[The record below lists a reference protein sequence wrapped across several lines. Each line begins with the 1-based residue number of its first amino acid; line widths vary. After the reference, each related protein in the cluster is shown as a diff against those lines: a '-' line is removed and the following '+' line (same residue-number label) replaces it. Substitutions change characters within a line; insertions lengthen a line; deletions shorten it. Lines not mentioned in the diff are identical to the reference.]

1 MGVVSSLN
9 KRRLTD
15 AELLRTEFR
24 YHDPENIEG
33 LNLNVP
39 DREADPL
46 IVGYYDETPP
56 GGKKADPQAPM
67 IRCCHCGKRRHWKGY
82 VVQDSHGETYII
94 GARNCGREHY
104 GGRFEAA
111 EKSFKQEQAR
121 KLALSRWHNMLK
133 LVAPLADE
141 VAALLS
147 SKALRIIERKR
158 DEIER
163 ASPEGFGQLIRHHSS
178 GAPMLEVKEY
188 RDLDA
193 ERKREERYERAI
205 REFRKLPPHERRA
218 RHEQGLRPEHDT
230 TPIIVRTSNPIGPLI
245 GGGFLTD
252 RGDVRAAALALRET
266 LQGIEAINNAGTE
279 KARLTDLTRLLR
291 EMTDRPRRLWEAQ
304 LEISFVHRFFELQN
318 LERIE
323 RWSASFARFSYH
335 VADGNLL
342 VDDSSR
348 GRTSIAALDQVHLV
362 GTPTID
368 SVRYVT
374 DDFLPMM
381 IEAA

>member
-1 MGVVSSLN
+1 MGVVSTLN

-15 AELLRTEFR
+15 AELLHTEFR
-24 YHDPENIEG
+24 YRGPESIDG
-33 LNLNVP
+33 LNLGVP
-39 DREADPL
+39 DPEAVPL
-46 IVGYYDETPP
+46 IIGYYDETPP
-56 GGKKADPQAPM
+56 GGKKVNPDAPM

-82 VVQDSHGETYII
+82 VVRDTQGETYII

-111 EKSFKQEQAR
+111 EKAFKQEQAR
-121 KLALSRWHNMLK
+121 KQALSRWHNMTR
-133 LVAPLADE
+133 LVAPMAEE

-147 SKALRIIERKR
+147 SEALRIIERKR

-163 ASPEGFGQLIRHHSS
+163 ASPDGFNQLIRHHGS
-178 GAPMLEVKEY
+178 GSPMLEVKEF
-188 RDLDA
+188 RDHES

-205 REFRKLPPHERRA
+205 SAFRNLPSHERRTLQ
-218 RHEQGLRPEHDT
+218 EQGLRPERDT
-230 TPIIVRTSNPIGPLI
+230 DPIIVRTSVPIGPLI

-266 LQGIEAINNAGTE
+266 LQSIEAIGNADTE
-279 KARLTDLTRLLR
+279 NARLNDLTRLLR
-291 EMTDRPRRLWEAQ
+291 EMTDCPRRLWDAQ
-304 LEISFVHRFFELQN
+304 LEVSFVHRFFEPQN

-335 VADGNLL
+335 ADEGALV

-348 GRTSIAALDQVHLV
+348 GRARIGAFGRVDLV
-362 GTPTID
+362 ETPTID
-368 SVRYVT
+368 SMRYVT
-374 DDFLPMM
+374 DEFLPMM
-381 IEAA
+381 VEAA